1 MSVEDHIQTL
11 QDAYN
16 KVQMLRQIPQTLLK
30 ASTSSLG
37 LPKATS
43 LTTQSQQIADIA
55 QTLKSDKV
63 QEALRA
69 AKASQSTNGLKG
81 TVNLRREN
89 RKRRRAPSPESPQP
103 YVAPDNQGAS
113 LFPPPTTDETAL
125 KAADLFDYIRR
136 FNREHSCT
144 VHLWKPTRTWS
155 SPEIVDCPATLR
167 FCIKDILTAY
177 ITVNQSHDA
186 TLAAES
192 VAVFG
197 PREKKSPHSQSDYSV
212 YQSISQQA
220 TQKIHSHPQVP
231 LQTLLDLLCAYEGI
245 FIDRCTVCERVLS
258 SEGHIPPV
266 VRLWIQ
272 GKDGERGKWEPRHV
286 NCRLW

>member
-1 MSVEDHIQTL
+1 MSLEDHIQTL

-16 KVQMLRQIPQTLLK
+16 KIQTLRQLPQALLK
-30 ASTSSLG
+30 TPTSLA
-37 LPKATS
+37 LPKTTS
-43 LTTQSQQIADIA
+43 LIVQSQKITDIA

-69 AKASQSTNGLKG
+69 AKASQSANGLKG

-103 YVAPDNQGAS
+103 YVAPDNLGAS
-113 LFPPPTTDETAL
+113 LFPPPTTDVTPL
-125 KAADLFDYIRR
+125 KAAELFDYIHH

-144 VHLWKPTRTWS
+144 VHIWRPMRTCSSDTVDRPT
-155 SPEIVDCPATLR
+155 TLR
-167 FCIKDILTAY
+167 FCIRDILTAF
-177 ITVNQSHDA
+177 ITVNQLDDT
-186 TLAAES
+186 TLITES

-197 PREKKSPHSQSDYSV
+197 PREQKPPHSQSDYFV

-220 TQKIHSHPQVP
+220 TQKLHSHPQVP

-258 SEGHIPPV
+258 PEGHIPPV
-266 VRLWIQ
+266 VRLWTQ
-272 GKDGERGKWEPRHV
+272 GQDGERGKWESRHV